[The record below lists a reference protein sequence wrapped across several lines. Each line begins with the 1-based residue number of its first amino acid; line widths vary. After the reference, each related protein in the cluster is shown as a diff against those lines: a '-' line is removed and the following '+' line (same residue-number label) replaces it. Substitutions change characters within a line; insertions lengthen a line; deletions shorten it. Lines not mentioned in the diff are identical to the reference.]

1 MSQAYMTGDFE
12 GIVRCSELWVSVYET
27 HCGHFALSLDR
38 QFVPIHLSII
48 NAFVMLGEDS

>member
-12 GIVRCSELWVSVYET
+12 RIVRCSELWVSVYKT
-27 HCGHFALSLDR
+27 RCGHFALSLDR